1 MGLLKLNPGDQS
13 KENKNGLYLLVTSV
27 PVVELG
33 AGVDPVKNIGMAPD
47 PISQSIV
54 DMYVC
59 ILYNVQMEIQ
69 LLLRKRT
76 GAKKSQY

>member
-1 MGLLKLNPGDQS
+1 M
-13 KENKNGLYLLVTSV
+13 
-27 PVVELG
+27 
-33 AGVDPVKNIGMAPD
+33 DPVKNIGMAPD

-59 ILYNVQMEIQ
+59 ILYNVHMEIQ